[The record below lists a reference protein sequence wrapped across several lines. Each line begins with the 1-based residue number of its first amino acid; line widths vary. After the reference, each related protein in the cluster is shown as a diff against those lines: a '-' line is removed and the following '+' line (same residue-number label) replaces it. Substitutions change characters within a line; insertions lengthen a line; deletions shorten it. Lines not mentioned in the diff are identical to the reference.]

1 MKTIAFEQPSA
12 TADCA
17 TLFVALELSKSKWLV
32 GIHLP
37 GSNKLSEHSVLGGD
51 LGALL
56 ALIGKKRK
64 QAEALAG
71 SKVRVVSCFEAG
83 FDGFWLHRAL
93 SAHGVENR
101 VIDPAS
107 IPMPRRARRKKT
119 DRLDLKGLLR
129 LLMALERGES
139 RACQVVHVPTLTDED
154 ERRRSRERKQLVSE
168 RCRHTNRI
176 GGLLMTHG
184 VRGFIPRRRDWQKQL
199 DSLRTWD
206 GQPLP
211 ARLTDEIAREC
222 ERLHLIVK
230 QIAGVEAE
238 QRAAVEQPAAA
249 GTALGR
255 IQNLFKLRGIGLTS
269 AASLEHEVYFRTF
282 GNRRQL
288 GGYIGLGSSPWQSGS
303 VARDQGIAKS
313 GNPRARTLAI
323 ELAWLWLRHQPEST
337 LSRWFHTKVGETKG
351 RPRRIAIVALA
362 RKLMVALWR
371 YVTIGAIPEG
381 AVFNA

>member
-12 TADCA
+12 IADCA

-37 GSNKLSEHSVLGGD
+37 GSGRLSEHSVPGGD
-51 LGALL
+51 LAALL
-56 ALIGKKRK
+56 ALIEKKRK
-64 QAEALAG
+64 QAEDLAG
-71 SKVRVVSCFEAG
+71 GKVRVVACFEAG

-139 RACQVVHVPTLTDED
+139 RACQVVHVPTLADED
-154 ERRRSRERKQLVSE
+154 ERRRSRERKQLVWE

-184 VRGFIPRRRDWQKQL
+184 IRGFIPRRKDWRKQL
-199 DSLRTWD
+199 DGLRTWD

-211 ARLTDEIAREC
+211 ARLEAEIAREC
-222 ERLHLIVK
+222 ERLHLVIK
-230 QIAGVEAE
+230 QIAGVQAE

-249 GTALGR
+249 GTAPGR

-282 GNRRQL
+282 
-288 GGYIGLGSSPWQSGS
+288 
-303 VARDQGIAKS
+303 
-313 GNPRARTLAI
+313 RTGASWAAI
-323 ELAWLWLRHQPEST
+323 L
-337 LSRWFHTKVGETKG
+337 
-351 RPRRIAIVALA
+351 ALA
-362 RKLMVALWR
+362 VVPGRAAVWHAIRGFPNRAIRVREPWR
-371 YVTIGAIPEG
+371 SSSLGYGYAISLKARFRAGSTPRWATPRG
-381 AVFNA
+381 VCAGLPSWPWRAS